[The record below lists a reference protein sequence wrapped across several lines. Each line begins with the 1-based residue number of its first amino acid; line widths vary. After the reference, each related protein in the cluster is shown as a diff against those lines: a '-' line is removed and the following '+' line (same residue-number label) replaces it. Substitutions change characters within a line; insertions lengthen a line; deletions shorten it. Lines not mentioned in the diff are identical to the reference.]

1 MLAEQWEK
9 QVTSYLDGDRALL
22 ARIAAVLPVG
32 MCKKCRVNRSCDNHV
47 MYQLKLRSLRNTL
60 GVILGLYIYKRSG

>member
-1 MLAEQWEK
+1 MDIEMLAERWEK

-32 MCKKCRVNRSCDNHV
+32 IFYRMAKKLTELDIVE
-47 MYQLKLRSLRNTL
+47 
-60 GVILGLYIYKRSG
+60 

>member
-47 MYQLKLRSLRNTL
+47 MYQLN
-60 GVILGLYIYKRSG
+60 